1 MQLTV
6 TGKQVELG
14 ESLRSHVD
22 ASLGAILERY
32 FKTAVE
38 AHVVVTREAHLFRT
52 DISLRIGRGIIV
64 NAGATALDGS
74 GAFDA
79 AAERIAKQLRRCKR
93 RLRAHH
99 ARARDA
105 GEAGE
110 WAQTDVPVSPI
121 AEDPEPEAREDGG
134 GPAVVA
140 EMISELPSLTVSEAV
155 TRMDLADVP
164 VLLFRN
170 RCGTINAVY
179 RRSDGNIG
187 WIDPD
192 LDRSSRAASHRA

>member
-1 MQLTV
+1 MQLTI

-14 ESLRSHVD
+14 ETLRNHVD
-22 ASLGAILERY
+22 ASLDAILDKY

-38 AHVVVTREAHLFRT
+38 AHVVVTKEAHLFRT
-52 DISLRIGRGIIV
+52 EISLHIGRGIIV
-64 NAGATALDGS
+64 NASATAPGS
-74 GAFDA
+74 GAAFDA
-79 AAERIAKQLRRCKR
+79 AAERIAKQLRRHKR

-99 ARARDA
+99 ARPR
-105 GEAGE
+105 EAGE
-110 WAQTDVPVSPI
+110 TGGAAAPI
-121 AEDPEPEAREDGG
+121 AEDTAQDAPEGG
-134 GPAVVA
+134 GPSVVA

-170 RCGTINAVY
+170 RSGEISAVY

-187 WIDPD
+187 WVDPE
-192 LDRSSRAASHRA
+192 LAPTMRAVTHHA